1 MEQFRKTPEL
11 QIVPETIKG
20 NLSMTFDQV
29 PFSVAMTEI
38 SNKTGVAI
46 VWGQE
51 ADKSYISGTYDG
63 VDVYALLLAIAKRY
77 RLSVTNYEGVIFLG
91 SDQSADAVSLVVRSP
106 FVSEQ
111 MGESLKQCL
120 STSGRIVEVGSCFVV
135 TDTGYN
141 VKKFVEVMSTL
152 RERLGRSYIAEL
164 FFIRMK
170 SSALL
175 DLQARLQAESV
186 DLFSC
191 SWNLDRL
198 FSMALSVDGKRQFQ
212 TISNSP
218 RMYLSEGRS
227 ATLSVG
233 SELIRSKNSISTEG
247 YSTVSGYERFSDGIE
262 VTLRPA
268 RVDSHLISLD
278 VNLSVSKFDDG
289 SITEIPANEKSSIV
303 SPGVLVTDG
312 DIYFLGSLQMSE
324 KSKGS
329 GLVGV
334 NFKDSDEIIT
344 VWVRIREVF
353 LEKNKLYLTFS
364 PR

>member
-1 MEQFRKTPEL
+1 M
-11 QIVPETIKG
+11 ETIQG
-20 NLSMTFDQV
+20 SLSMTFDQV

-38 SNKTGVAI
+38 SSKTGVAI
-46 VWGQE
+46 VWSQE

-63 VDVYALLLAIAKRY
+63 VDVYSLLLAIGKRY
-77 RLSVTNYEGVIFLG
+77 RLSVTNYDGVVFLG

-106 FVSEQ
+106 FVDQQISE
-111 MGESLKQCL
+111 GLKLCL
-120 STSGRIVEVGSCFVV
+120 SSSGQIVEVGSCYVV
-135 TDTGYN
+135 KDTAYN
-141 VKKFVEVMSTL
+141 VKKFVETLNSL

-164 FFIRMK
+164 FFVRMK

-191 SWNLDRL
+191 SWNLDQL

-212 TISNSP
+212 TISNTP
-218 RMYLSEGRS
+218 RMYLSEGRTAS
-227 ATLSVG
+227 LSVG

-278 VNLSVSKFDDG
+278 VSLSVSKFDDG
-289 SITEIPANEKSSIV
+289 SITEIPANEKSSLV

-312 DIYFLGSLQMSE
+312 TISFLGSLQMTE
-324 KSKGS
+324 KSKGN
-329 GLVGV
+329 GVFGV

-353 LEKNKLYLTFS
+353 LEKK
-364 PR
+364 